1 MLQKMNQVRLVWVLT
16 ISIII
21 GFIVLIVMQK
31 QAATDSTNV
40 STECPASLTM
50 VGQGI
55 CDDGVD
61 TAYLEICSRR
71 YLSQSAILGHIVSL
85 KKNWQRKFPTKRIVS
100 MLRVEQLSSG
110 NSILVGVLIQYD
122 VVSK

>member
-1 MLQKMNQVRLVWVLT
+1 MLQKKNQVRLVWVLT

-21 GFIVLIVMQK
+21 GFFVLIVMQK
-31 QAATDSTNV
+31 QAAIDSTKV

-61 TAYLEICSRR
+61 TAYLEIRSGQ
-71 YLSQSAILGHIVSL
+71 YLSQSAVLERIVGL
-85 KKNWQRKFPTKRIVS
+85 KKNWQRMSPDKHIVS
-100 MLRVEQLSSG
+100 MLRVEQSSAG
-110 NSILVGVLIQYD
+110 NSILAGVLIQYD
-122 VVSK
+122 AVSK